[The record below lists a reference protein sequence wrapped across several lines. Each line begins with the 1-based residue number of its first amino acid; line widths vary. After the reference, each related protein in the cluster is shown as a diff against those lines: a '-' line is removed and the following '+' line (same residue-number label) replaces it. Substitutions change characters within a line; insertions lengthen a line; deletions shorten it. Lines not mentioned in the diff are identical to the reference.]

1 MEKRDP
7 VEEAKILIGAIK
19 NSLENGEQLVGDY
32 ETIIKKERNKIIR
45 NEMLKK
51 EEKRQSL
58 AFSVAL
64 REVKRFCREKR
75 SGVRI

>member
-32 ETIIKKERNKIIR
+32 ETIIKKEREKIRR

-51 EEKRQSL
+51 EKKRQSL

-64 REVKRFCREKR
+64 REFKRFCREKR